1 MNRFEITLEG
11 GKTREGLPI
20 QEIWLLEPNNRLGR
34 RGRAEFAM
42 RKPWWSN
49 RQRLYVRASM
59 VRWPHGV
66 SKWRRARSIEHG
78 LEFALKHIR
87 TMRTVGHFFEGVST
101 WRKEL
106 DHDEQVL
113 QRLID
118 ETIKELP

>member
-11 GKTREGLPI
+11 GKSREGLPI
-20 QEIWLLEPNNRLGR
+20 QERWRLKPNNALGR
-34 RGRAEFAM
+34 DGIAEFAM

-49 RQRLYVRASM
+49 RQRLYVRAS
-59 VRWPHGV
+59 VSRWSWDV
-66 SKWRRARSIEHG
+66 SRWRRARSIEDG

-87 TMRTVGHFFEGVST
+87 SMSTVGVDYFWVST

-118 ETIKELP
+118 ESMGELP